1 MTDRPAARAAGSVR
15 SRPGALRSTIET
27 SGREL
32 PRWAAMSA
40 IVGWATRITS
50 SAIVPPGVDK
60 ERQQGSY

>member
-1 MTDRPAARAAGSVR
+1 
-15 SRPGALRSTIET
+15 LRSTIET